1 MAETVN
7 ISESAVARIWSAHVL
22 KPHRV
27 STFKLSNDN
36 RFQE

>member
-7 ISESAVARIWSAHVL
+7 ISESTVARIWSAHVL
-22 KPHRV
+22 NPHRM
-27 STFKLSNDN
+27 STFKLSNDK